1 MTAPAMIPRDDV
13 LAAHIAGVLV
23 DVFDHEPEQTEATA
37 HVDEHRRPAAEAQE
51 ALPALEPADLKA
63 ALGLF
68 ASGVTVVSGMHE
80 GRPAGFTCQSFFSV
94 SLEPPLIALSVMATS
109 TTFPL
114 IRTADRIAV
123 SVLAED
129 QRTES
134 NAFARSGA
142 DKWAGISWTAS
153 PGGAPIIDGSL
164 TSFECRI
171 ESEIEAGD
179 HTLVIARVT
188 AIGEARRDADP
199 LLYWSRAYRVLE
211 S

>member
-1 MTAPAMIPRDDV
+1 MNDVPQGPRDDV

-23 DVFDHEPEQTEATA
+23 DVFDHEPEAVSARAREGAAAT
-37 HVDEHRRPAAEAQE
+37 RAEDE
-51 ALPALEPADLKA
+51 ALPVLAPADLKA

-123 SVLAED
+123 SVLADD
-129 QRTES
+129 QRATS
-134 NAFARSGA
+134 STFARSGG
-142 DKWAGISWTAS
+142 DRWAGIPWTPS
-153 PGGAPIIDGSL
+153 PGGAPVLDGSL
-164 TSFECRI
+164 TWFECRI

-179 HTLVIARVT
+179 HTLVIARIT
-188 AIGEARRDADP
+188 ALGPRRPDAAP
-199 LLYWSRAYRVLE
+199 LVYAAGAYRTLQD
-211 S
+211 